1 MADEIEQIDSTGA
14 VAVSDA
20 PRGQGE
26 TPITSPITM
35 KEMLE
40 SGVHFGHQ
48 TRRWHPKMKKFIF
61 ATRNGIHI
69 IDLQQTLELLGK
81 ACDYISDMVAAGEQV
96 LFVGTKRQAQEAIV
110 QEAKRCGAFY
120 VDIRWLGGTFT
131 NFATIQK
138 RIDYLVQLEEQKLK
152 GYFSRLS
159 KQEAQK
165 LDEKIEKLNRYLG
178 GIKAMTKLP
187 GVIFMI
193 DIGKE
198 GIAVKEAKR
207 MGVPIVAMVD
217 TDANPDLV
225 DYPIP
230 GNDDAIR
237 SIRLMAQKVADA
249 VHRGMQRR
257 AVIETD
263 VAPPP
268 VVDTSVLVVEPI
280 QVIEAQ
286 DEPVEDE
293 SEATTEA

>member
-1 MADEIEQIDSTGA
+1 MVDEIEQINSTATA
-14 VAVSDA
+14 VLPEVQPVQD
-20 PRGQGE
+20 GG
-26 TPITSPITM
+26 PITM

-81 ACDYISDMVAAGEQV
+81 ACDYISDVVASGEEV
-96 LFVGTKRQAQEAIV
+96 LFVGTKRQAQEAV
-110 QEAKRCGAFY
+110 AEEAKRCGAFY

-131 NFATIQK
+131 NFTTIQK

-152 GYFSRLS
+152 GHFTVLA

-165 LDEKIEKLNRYLG
+165 LDDKIVKLNRYLG

-198 GIAVKEAKR
+198 AIAVAEAKR

-225 DYPIP
+225 SYPIP

-237 SIRLMAQKVADA
+237 SIRLMTQKVADA
-249 VHRGMQRR
+249 VHRGMQLR
-257 AVIETD
+257 AAIATD
-263 VAPPP
+263 VIPP
-268 VVDTSVLVVEPI
+268 VVEPI
-280 QVIEAQ
+280 APVVEPIKVVETQ
-286 DEPVEDE
+286 DDSVEEEP
-293 SEATTEA
+293 EATVEA

>member
-1 MADEIEQIDSTGA
+1 MVEKIEQTGSAGA
-14 VAVSDA
+14 VVLAEPPPHQDE
-20 PRGQGE
+20 G
-26 TPITSPITM
+26 PITM

-81 ACDYISDMVAAGEQV
+81 ACDYITDMVASGEDV

-110 QEAKRCGAFY
+110 EEAKRCGAFY

-131 NFATIQK
+131 NFVTIQK

-152 GYFSRLS
+152 GQFTLLS

-165 LDEKIEKLNRYLG
+165 LDDKIEKLNRYLG

-198 GIAVKEAKR
+198 AIAVAEAKR
-207 MGVPIVAMVD
+207 MKVPIVAMVD

-237 SIRLMAQKVADA
+237 SIRIMTQKVADA
-249 VHRGMQRR
+249 VHRGMQLR
-257 AVIETD
+257 AAIQTD
-263 VAPPP
+263 VAPPIVEP
-268 VVDTSVLVVEPI
+268 IVPVVEPI
-280 QVIEAQ
+280 QVVETQ
-286 DEPVEDE
+286 VEPVEDDSAE
-293 SEATTEA
+293 DEPEATTEA

>member
-1 MADEIEQIDSTGA
+1 MVDEIEQISSTGA
-14 VAVSDA
+14 AVLSEVPPDQD
-20 PRGQGE
+20 QG
-26 TPITSPITM
+26 PITM

-81 ACDYISDMVAAGEQV
+81 ACDYISDVVASGEEV

-110 QEAKRCGAFY
+110 EEAKRCGAFY
-120 VDIRWLGGTFT
+120 VDVRWLGGMFT

-152 GYFSRLS
+152 GQFTVLS

-165 LDEKIEKLNRYLG
+165 LDDKIEKLNRYLG
-178 GIKAMTKLP
+178 GIKSMTKLP

-198 GIAVKEAKR
+198 AIAVAEAKR

-217 TDANPDLV
+217 TDANPDQV
-225 DYPIP
+225 DFPIP

-237 SIRLMAQKVADA
+237 SIRLMTQKVADA
-249 VHRGMQRR
+249 VHRGMQLR
-257 AVIETD
+257 AAIETD
-263 VAPPP
+263 IAPP
-268 VVDTSVLVVEPI
+268 VVEPI
-280 QVIEAQ
+280 PPVIEPIKVV
-286 DEPVEDE
+286 EPQGDPLEE
-293 SEATTEA
+293 EPEATAEA